1 MRWAGLS
8 HEGLALALAE
18 ATTQYNSL
26 LIYPAANSAELDRLR
41 KAVRVFDPDLSTYVL
56 PDWETLPYDRFSP
69 LREIISER
77 ILNLNKIASASDGL
91 ILTTLRTCLHRLPP
105 KSWITDSAFILEVGG
120 IYPRSELLSKLS
132 DLGYA
137 RRRLVS
143 ELGDM
148 AVRGSV
154 LDIYLIGQKTPV
166 RLDFF
171 DDSLESIRHFSVENQ
186 RSLKSVESVKVLP
199 AREFPLTED
208 AVVRFKKNW
217 RLQFG
222 SKYLENSIYDDISR
236 GIYSAGVEYY
246 LPFFFSDLH
255 SLIDYLSSDSVI
267 ISDHNSD
274 ERLDEIKRSYQDRF
288 NSLQKVGERPLARP
302 DELLLDWKKCLEN
315 RRVKKQ
321 IELYP
326 YPKYE
331 KVNAIDFSKKIKK
344 SLNLLFKNN
353 HSESVDFF
361 LSYVEKKNSKIVF
374 VVSTNGRLATLY
386 ELFKDRNIVLEK
398 FSSWEEAIISISPM
412 GVLFGRLDEGFEII
426 EPNIKV
432 IAEDDIFEKSKPAEK
447 RKSKNDKTRKNVESL
462 INNLTELESGDAV
475 VHEDYGVGRYAG
487 LEVLNTG
494 GVPEEFLK
502 ILYADDDKLY
512 IPVRNIDLV
521 NRYSGAG
528 SGEAPLHKLGSGQWE
543 KVCRKA
549 KSRITD
555 VAAEILDIYA
565 KREMQSGRIISSN
578 DDSYSLFSDQ
588 FAYEETVDQER
599 AIQDVVNDLESG
611 KPMDRLICGDVGFG
625 KTEVAM
631 RAIFLAVNSGYQV
644 AVLVPT
650 TLLAR
655 QHYETFCARF
665 SGWPINIAEL
675 SRLQSRTVA
684 SNTRDAIEAGA
695 LDIVV
700 GTQKLLNSE
709 LKFKNLGLLVIDEE
723 HRFGVSQKEKI
734 KSIKGNVHILTL
746 TATPIPR
753 TLNMALS
760 GIRDLSLVA
769 SPPKNRVAIKTFVSQ
784 YSDEIVQEAVLRELE
799 RGGQVYFI
807 HNEVKTIS
815 RVENQ
820 LSKIVPE
827 ARIVITHG
835 QLSEKE
841 LEKRMIDF
849 YNGEA
854 NLLLSTTIVESG
866 LDLPNVN
873 TIIINRADKMGL
885 AQLYQLRG
893 RVGRSH
899 HMAYAHLFV
908 PDKKSISKDAKRR
921 LDAIESLDELGM
933 GYLLANHDLEI
944 RGAGAILGDEQS
956 GEIEEMGF
964 FLFNDILS
972 RTVNVLKREREPENL
987 AASQPGRVDID
998 LHIPALLPE
1007 HYLPD
1012 VHTRLILYKRISTV
1026 EDYASLNR
1034 LREEIV
1040 DRYGFFSDEV
1050 HNLFHISKIKL
1061 AMKKIGAKKIDLG
1074 AKGGRLEFYPE
1085 TPVSP
1090 DKILN
1095 LLESCVD
1102 YKMRDPQTLLISK
1115 LLPEGNDRLKELEF
1129 ISDALDVAQ

>member
-8 HEGLALALAE
+8 CEGLALALAE
-18 ATTQYNSL
+18 ATTQYDSL
-26 LIYPAANSAELDRLR
+26 LIYPAASPAELDRLR
-41 KAVRVFDPDLSTYVL
+41 KAVRVFNPELSTYVL

-77 ILNLNKIASASDGL
+77 ILNLNKIANASSGL
-91 ILTTLRTCLHRLPP
+91 ILTTLRTCLQRLPP
-105 KSWITDSAFILEVGG
+105 KSWITESAFILEVGG
-120 IYPRSELLSKLS
+120 MYPRSELLLRLS
-132 DLGYA
+132 ELGYV

-154 LDIYLIGQKTPV
+154 LDIYLIGEKVPV

-186 RSLKSVESVKVLP
+186 RSLKSVESVTVLP

-222 SKYLENSIYDDISR
+222 LKNLENSIYDGISR

-246 LPFFFSDLH
+246 LPFFFSGLH
-255 SLIDYLSSDSVI
+255 SLIDYLASDSVI
-267 ISDHNSD
+267 ICNHNYD
-274 ERLDEIKRSYQDRF
+274 ERVGEIKGSYHDRF
-288 NSLQKVGERPLARP
+288 NSLQSLGERPLACP
-302 DELLLDWKKCLEN
+302 NELLLDWKKLLESS
-315 RRVKKQ
+315 RVKKQ
-321 IELYP
+321 IDLYT
-326 YPKYE
+326 YPKSDE
-331 KVNAIDFSKKIKK
+331 VSVVDFSKKIKK
-344 SLNLLFKNN
+344 NLNLLFKKN
-353 HSESVDFF
+353 HSESIDF
-361 LSYVEKKNSKIVF
+361 LLNYLERKNSKIVF
-374 VVSTNGRLATLY
+374 VVSSNGRFATLF

-398 FSSWEEAIISISPM
+398 FSSWQEIISSVSPM
-412 GVLFGRLDEGFEII
+412 GVLFGELEEGFEII
-426 EPNIKV
+426 EPSIKV
-432 IAEDDIFEKSKPAEK
+432 IAEDDIFEQSKPAKK
-447 RKSKNDKTRKNVESL
+447 RKAKNDKTRQNLESL
-462 INNLTELESGDAV
+462 IQNLTELESGDAV

-487 LEVLNTG
+487 LEILNTG

-502 ILYADDDKLY
+502 ILYADEDKLY

-528 SGEAPLHKLGSGQWE
+528 SGDAPLHKLGSGQWE

-555 VAAEILDIYA
+555 VAAEILEIYA
-565 KREMQSGRIISSN
+565 KREMQSGRIISSK
-578 DDSYSLFSDQ
+578 DDSYSVFSDQ
-588 FAYEETVDQER
+588 FAYEETEDQES
-599 AIQDVVNDLESG
+599 AIQEVINDLESG

-631 RAIFLAVNSGYQV
+631 RAMFLAVNSGYQV

-665 SGWPINIAEL
+665 SGWPINIAQL
-675 SRLQSRTVA
+675 SRLQSRTISSDVRNDIA
-684 SNTRDAIEAGA
+684 VGA
-695 LDIVV
+695 VDVVV

-709 LKFKNLGLLVIDEE
+709 LKFKKLGLLIIDEE
-723 HRFGVSQKEKI
+723 HRFGVTQKEKI
-734 KSIKGNVHILTL
+734 KSIKGDVHILTL

-760 GIRDLSLVA
+760 GIRDLSLMA
-769 SPPKNRVAIKTFVSQ
+769 SPPKNRVAVKTFVSQ
-784 YSDEIVQEAVLRELE
+784 YSEEIVQEAVRRELE

-820 LSKIVPE
+820 LRKIVPE
-827 ARIVITHG
+827 ARIGVTHG

-841 LEKRMIDF
+841 LESRMSDF
-849 YNGEA
+849 YKGEA

-866 LDLPNVN
+866 LDLPNAN

-908 PDKKSISKDAKRR
+908 PDLQSMSRDAKRR

-964 FLFNDILS
+964 FLFNEILD
-972 RTVNVLKREREPENL
+972 RTVNTLTREREPDNL
-987 AASQPGRVDID
+987 RAPPTGRVDID

-1007 HYLPD
+1007 YYLPD

-1026 EDYASLNR
+1026 EDYASLDK
-1034 LREEIV
+1034 LREEII
-1040 DRYGFFSDEV
+1040 DRYGFFGEEV
-1050 HNLFHISKIKL
+1050 QNLFHISKAKL
-1061 AMKKIGAKKIDLG
+1061 GMKKIGVKKIDLG
-1074 AKGGRLEFYPE
+1074 TRGGRLEFYPE

-1090 DKILN
+1090 SKILD
-1095 LLESCVD
+1095 LLESSVD

-1129 ISDALDVAQ
+1129 ISNALDLT